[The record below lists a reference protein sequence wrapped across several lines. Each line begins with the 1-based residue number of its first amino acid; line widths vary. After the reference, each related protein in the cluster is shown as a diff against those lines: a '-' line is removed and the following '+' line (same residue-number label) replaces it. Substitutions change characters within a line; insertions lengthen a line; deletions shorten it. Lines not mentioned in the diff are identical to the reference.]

1 MPYIVF
7 FTDKRSRS
15 CKLLMTSF
23 VNHKECPH
31 CRIAASHC
39 QLDVSHPYVV
49 CNWKFINLEN
59 LSTPGPKLLRREQ
72 NTGPLC
78 FCSLMTGLNNLLLYM
93 YIQNSENPYKSWI
106 RVKNCQGMHQTEYE
120 SNSGA
125 PQIMPSEAPSMDQAP
140 STWQEASGTWD
151 TPVNAT
157 QDAQTQDQASGGGR
171 HLRSHPRR
179 LARHLARQAPPL
191 VPIRHHLE
199 CFRHHLRH
207 PRHLPRRLVCG
218 TCLDA
223 LPLTKLKGM

>member
-15 CKLLMTSF
+15 CKHLMTSF

-31 CRIAASHC
+31 CRIAANHC

-157 QDAQTQDQASGGGR
+157 QDAQTQDQASGGWEAPEKP
-171 HLRSHPRR
+171 S
-179 LARHLARQAPPL
+179 QAPSQAPGSAGTPL
-191 VPIRHHLE
+191 CLS
-199 CFRHHLRH
+199 
-207 PRHLPRRLVCG
+207 G
-218 TCLDA
+218 T
-223 LPLTKLKGM
+223 TWSVSGTT